1 MHALAP
7 AAPTAGR
14 TGTVT
19 AVTSVHR
26 MAPVLLIT
34 YTTLG
39 LLTTARITRLLT
51 ADRISQPLRAAIVR
65 RFGPDSWPGYYIHCR
80 WCVSMYTAPVVAAGV
95 VWLVPAY
102 RAGWWAQTLLT
113 GALLALTYS
122 HGTALL
128 AGLEDDE

>member
-14 TGTVT
+14 AGTVT

-34 YTTLG
+34 YTVLG

-80 WCVSMYTAPVVAAGV
+80 WCVSMYTAPLVAAGV

-102 RAGWWAQTLLT
+102 RAGWWAQTLLV
-113 GALLALTYS
+113 GALLALSFS